1 MALFFTIF
9 FTVYTALNYY
19 IFIRGWQAIHTL
31 SVLKPFYLVFFIIIA
46 YGYVIVK
53 VLYKYLSPLAYDI
66 ILGAGAIWFAF
77 LIYFILFLL
86 GLDLIRLLESFFQF
100 LPKYFYDN
108 YEQTKKITA
117 IVIIALVSLIVF
129 LGNLNK
135 REITIKNLEITLPK
149 GSGKLNELNVV
160 MASDLHLSPI
170 DGERLLSK
178 IIDKMNSL
186 KPDIILLAGDIVDDK
201 AEILEQRKIGE
212 SFKRLKP
219 KYGIYTINGNHEF
232 INGVDASVQYAEHLG
247 MKVLRDEFELIDSSF
262 YIVGR
267 EDVAMKQFTGKD
279 RKSLEEIVHSI
290 NTNEI
295 SETSMDHLSGR
306 SSTKTLPK
314 ILLDHTP
321 VKLEQAEKNG
331 IDIQFSGHTHHGQ
344 LWPANI
350 ITGMI
355 YEISWGYK
363 KKGNTHYYVT
373 SGAGTW
379 GPPVRTGSKSEIV
392 NIKIKFED

>member
-19 IFIRGWQAIHTL
+19 IFIRGWQALASYAFLRPYYII
-31 SVLKPFYLVFFIIIA
+31 VFILVA
-46 YGYVIVK
+46 YGYVFSK
-53 VLYKYLSPLAYDI
+53 MLYKFLPSLVYDI
-66 ILGAGAIWFAF
+66 WLGVGAIWFAF
-77 LIYFILFLL
+77 LVYFILLLL
-86 GLDLIRLLESFFQF
+86 GLDLIRLAEHFINF
-100 LPKYFYDN
+100 LPKSFHDN

-117 IVIIALVSLIVF
+117 IVIIALVGIIVF

-135 REITIKNLEITLPK
+135 RDITIKTLNLTLSK

-160 MASDLHLSPI
+160 MAADLHLSPI
-170 DGERLLSK
+170 DGERLLSR

-186 KPDIILLAGDIVDDK
+186 NPDIILLAGDIVDDK

-212 SFKRLKP
+212 SFKSLNP

-232 INGVDASVQYAEHLG
+232 INEVESSVKYAEHLG
-247 MKVLRDEFELIDSSF
+247 MKVLRDEYVLIDSGF
-262 YIVGR
+262 YVIGR
-267 EDVAMKQFTGKD
+267 EDVVMKQFTGKE
-279 RKSLEEIVHSI
+279 RKSLEAIISSI
-290 NTNEI
+290 N
-295 SETSMDHLSGR
+295 SYYA
-306 SSTKTLPK
+306 K

-331 IDIQFSGHTHHGQ
+331 IDLQLSGHTHHGQ
-344 LWPANI
+344 IWPGNI
-350 ITGMI
+350 ITNMI
-355 YEISWGYK
+355 YELSWGYL
-363 KKGNTHYYVT
+363 KKGKTHYYVT

-392 NIKIKFED
+392 NIKIKFVN

>member
-9 FTVYTALNYY
+9 FTIYTALNYY
-19 IFIRGWQAIHTL
+19 IFIRGWQALHTL
-31 SVLKPFYLVFFIIIA
+31 PVLKPFYVVFFIIIS
-46 YGYVIVK
+46 YGYVIAK
-53 VLYKYLSPLAYDI
+53 VLYKYLHPLAYDI

-77 LIYFILFLL
+77 LVYFILLLL
-86 GLDLIRLLESFFQF
+86 GLDIIRLLESFFHF
-100 LPKYFYDN
+100 LPKFIYDN

-135 REITIKNLEITLPK
+135 RDITIKTLELTLPK
-149 GSGKLNELNVV
+149 GSGKLNELNIV

-170 DGERLLSK
+170 DGERLLAK
-178 IIDKMNSL
+178 IINKMNSL
-186 KPDIILLAGDIVDDK
+186 NPDIILLAGDIVDDK

-212 SFKRLKP
+212 SFKKLNP
-219 KYGIYTINGNHEF
+219 KYGIHTINGNHEF
-232 INGVDASVQYAEHLG
+232 INGVDASVDYAEHLG
-247 MKVLRDEFELIDSSF
+247 MKVLRDEYELIDSSF
-262 YIVGR
+262 YVIGR
-267 EDVAMKQFTGKD
+267 EDVSMNSFTGTK
-279 RKSLEEIVHSI
+279 RKTLEDIISSI
-290 NTNEI
+290 N
-295 SETSMDHLSGR
+295 SDH
-306 SSTKTLPK
+306 PK

-331 IDIQFSGHTHHGQ
+331 IDLQFSGHTHHGQ
-344 LWPANI
+344 IWPGNI
-350 ITGMI
+350 ITNLI
-355 YEISWGYK
+355 YEVSWGYK

-392 NIKIKFED
+392 NIKIKFD